1 MYLRIWSI
9 FNMNRTEIKN
19 EGKRKTNQQSLTSSL
34 MQMQRDMI
42 VFVGIGIIP
51 INKLSN
57 QKKRYTIDKSMEI
70 VWFVKEIDSIPF
82 WIYL

>member
-1 MYLRIWSI
+1 
-9 FNMNRTEIKN
+9 
-19 EGKRKTNQQSLTSSL
+19 

-51 INKLSN
+51 INKLLN
-57 QKKRYTIDKSMEI
+57 QKKRYTTDKSMEI